1 MTRAEGE
8 LMTTFVK
15 MRYLTLPLRV
25 LWKIW
30 LSLNFAL
37 GMIVLYPFFYV
48 LLSREKYYPAAFRL
62 MRGWAHWLAY
72 TSGIFESVHGYKNAR
87 MHQPAIFC
95 ANHNS
100 YIDIMLAYV
109 FIPCYF
115 VFMGKREIESIPLF
129 NIFFRGMNILV
140 DRKSNVDAHK
150 AFVRAGEEI
159 DKGNS
164 IFIFPEGG
172 IFFKGPELKR
182 FKNGAFRL
190 AIEKQVPI
198 VPVTYRNNWRILQTG
213 SFLMARAGPG
223 IARIIVHTPIHTTG
237 MTQENLIDL
246 QDKTFHAIKGGFEG
260 IRS

>member
-1 MTRAEGE
+1 
-8 LMTTFVK
+8 

-25 LWKIW
+25 LWKCW
-30 LSLNFAL
+30 LCLNFAL

-48 LLSREKYYPAAFRL
+48 LLSRERYYPTAFKL

-72 TSGIFESVHGYKNAR
+72 TTGIYESVHGYKNAR
-87 MHQPAIFC
+87 EHKPVIFC

-100 YIDIMLAYV
+100 YIDILLAYV
-109 FIPCYF
+109 FIPGYF

-129 NIFFRGMNILV
+129 NIFFKGMNILV

-172 IFFKGPELKR
+172 IFFRGPEMKR
-182 FKNGAFRL
+182 FKNGAFKL

-213 SFLMARAGPG
+213 SFFMANAAPG
-223 IARIIVHTPIHTTG
+223 IARIIVHTPIPTTG
-237 MTQENLIDL
+237 MTQENLVDL
-246 QDKTFHAIKGGFEG
+246 QNRTYEAIKRGFEG
-260 IRS
+260 IRT